1 MLLSLPCCIR
11 KPGKAHALANR
22 RESDRIGLRCWRHGR
37 HSRAFT
43 RDILRRRQRTAPN
56 PRYYETL
63 RLPMAPLGVV
73 RCSLS
78 FPNTLWRSSGF
89 VSRVLSHTARVR
101 GTSLLPAW
109 DCSQFQG
116 FGLTLAR
123 RKGRLYYLY
132 PTRIPLPPQ
141 RRMRCASR
149 PGTLHVRQTPCM
161 PRCVGGTLIM
171 TVSRCH
177 APAEDTAQNSE
188 DIVWNRHEGRSLI

>member
-11 KPGKAHALANR
+11 KTVKAHALANR
-22 RESDRIGLRCWRHGR
+22 RGSDRIGLRCWRHGR

-43 RDILRRRQRTAPN
+43 RDILRRWQRTAPN

-63 RLPMAPLGVV
+63 RLPMAPLGVL

-132 PTRIPLPPQ
+132 PHAATTPNAHPATPPTSHALRIQAWYVACPTD
-141 RRMRCASR
+141 
-149 PGTLHVRQTPCM
+149 TLHAQVRWWHPDNDCF
-161 PRCVGGTLIM
+161 P
-171 TVSRCH
+171 VSRACG
-177 APAEDTAQNSE
+177 
-188 DIVWNRHEGRSLI
+188 RHSTKQRGHSVE